1 MYISSPKVTRLFAL
15 LAIVFVG
22 NALLAEFIGVK
33 IFALEPTM
41 GMPSLQWTLF
51 GFKSTLNF
59 TTGVIIWPIVFVLT
73 DILNEYYGH
82 KGVRFLSVL
91 TALFIAYA
99 FGVMYLAIRVTPA
112 DFWLG
117 SNVDNGV
124 PDMQNAYKAIL
135 GQGQRII
142 IGSLTAFLIGQLI
155 DAAIFRRVKK
165 ITGEQH
171 LYLRSTVSTFFSQCI
186 DSYVVLYIAFVYG
199 LPQGQAWT
207 MNMFWAIGTINF
219 LYKIAAAILLIP
231 VIYIVHIAIEKYL
244 GKELAS
250 QLKKEAMHE

>member
-1 MYISSPKVTRLFAL
+1 MKISEPKVTRLFAL

-33 IFALEPTM
+33 IFALEPTL
-41 GMPSLQWTLF
+41 GIKSLEWSLF

-59 TTGVIIWPIVFVLT
+59 TAGVIIWPIVFVLT

-82 KGVRFLSVL
+82 KGVRFLSIL
-91 TALFIAYA
+91 SAIFIAYA
-99 FGVMYLAIRVTPA
+99 FGVMYAAIKVVPA
-112 DFWLG
+112 EFWVG
-117 SNVDNGV
+117 SNVANGV
-124 PDMQNAYKAIL
+124 SDMQAAYKAIL

-142 IGSLTAFLIGQLI
+142 IGSLTAFLIGQMV
-155 DAAIFRRVKK
+155 DAVVFRRVKM

-171 LYLRSTVSTFFSQCI
+171 LYLRATISTLFSQCI

-199 LPQGQAWT
+199 LPEGQAWT

-219 LYKIAAAILLIP
+219 AYKLAAAIVLIP
-231 VIYIVHIAIEKYL
+231 VIYLVHIAIEKYL
-244 GKELAS
+244 GADLAS
-250 QLKKEAMHE
+250 RLKQEAMHE

>member
-1 MYISSPKVTRLFAL
+1 MNFPEPRVTRLFAF

-33 IFALEPTM
+33 IFALEPTL
-41 GMPSLQWTLF
+41 GLKSLELSLF
-51 GFKSTLNF
+51 DFKSTLNF

-82 KGVRFLSVL
+82 KGVRFLSIL
-91 TALFIAYA
+91 AAIFIAYA
-99 FGVMYLAIRVTPA
+99 FGVMYLAINVIPA
-112 DFWLG
+112 DFWIS
-117 SNVDNGV
+117 SNTANGV
-124 PDMQNAYKAIL
+124 PDMQAAYKAIL

-142 IGSLTAFLIGQLI
+142 VGSLTAFLIGQLI
-155 DAAIFRRVKK
+155 DALIFRKVKK
-165 ITGEQH
+165 ITGEKH
-171 LYLRSTVSTFFSQCI
+171 LYLRATVSTFFSQFI

-199 LPQGQAWT
+199 LPKGQAWT

-219 LYKIAAAILLIP
+219 VYKIAAAIILIP
-231 VIYIVHIAIEKYL
+231 LIYLVHIAIEKYL

-250 QLKKEAMHE
+250 RLKKEALQE